1 MCFSLYLKFETN
13 IFLKLLV
20 LETKKKRRG
29 EERQRQR
36 EEILNLVKSTI
47 HNPYSAI
54 NINNNVVSYFVS
66 ILGDVILIKFHLACS
81 KVWLSHKL
89 LHCIAFRDTTIPWT
103 MWISHTRTILKGK
116 RNQDKHQLISFL
128 INNIRSSASK
138 IKIEHL
144 TLYSQPQY

>member
-36 EEILNLVKSTI
+36 EEILNLVKSI
-47 HNPYSAI
+47 IYNPYSAI

-66 ILGDVILIKFHLACS
+66 ILQA
-81 KVWLSHKL
+81 
-89 LHCIAFRDTTIPWT
+89 WT
-103 MWISHTRTILKGK
+103 
-116 RNQDKHQLISFL
+116 
-128 INNIRSSASK
+128 K
-138 IKIEHL
+138 ITDFGMARMFVLDQSEGSTSRIVGA
-144 TLYSQPQY
+144 